1 MRKGIEEVRGGEMN
15 LKVSNRK
22 EANEEEKERRNR
34 NGLRVKD
41 RE

>member
-1 MRKGIEEVRGGEMN
+1 MN
-15 LKVSNRK
+15 LKVSDRK
-22 EANEEEKERRNR
+22 EANEEEKERKNR